1 MRIKRILDVIMF
13 VLLLFLMAFFN
24 TGQTIHEI
32 LGIVMFLCFILH
44 HILNYRWYRTLI
56 NGKYP
61 LIKKVFIIINTL
73 LLLVVIMIVLSGL
86 SMSRLL
92 PFLNFMSVSVARRF
106 HLQCT
111 YWGFLLMAIHL
122 GLHAQSILMLL
133 KRQLSKQTKI
143 MQTIFA
149 ILPYGIAI
157 YGIIVFIKNQWIAYL
172 ILLNEY
178 VLYDETISI
187 IQVLIEHIG
196 IFVLFVLFTHYL
208 MKNLVLI
215 NSRKEI
221 GK

>member
-1 MRIKRILDVIMF
+1 ML

-32 LGIVMFLCFILH
+32 LGIFMFLCFILH

-56 NGKYP
+56 KGKYS

-92 PFLNFMSVSVARRF
+92 PFLNFMSVSIARRL

-122 GLHAQSILMLL
+122 GLHAQSILMPL
-133 KRQLSKQTKI
+133 KRRLSNQIKI

-178 VLYDETISI
+178 VFYDETISI

-208 MKNLVLI
+208 MKNLVFI